1 MSIVHSRAFGNL
13 PEASRG
19 IAISSAADRVGSVT
33 PVDETLE
40 DVAHRDGAVADRGPI
55 LFVVLE
61 GERPLSRGARYSLVG
76 VERVTIG
83 RGPARAVTRSSDG
96 RTFSVSVPGR
106 WLSSSHVVVR
116 AVGGE
121 WIVEDAGSRNGTFV
135 GGERITTRVLGEG
148 DLVEAGRVW
157 FSVRGAPANDG
168 AVLRDEDAARTT
180 QPFGLRTL
188 LPEIA
193 DGLAALA
200 RIAKGSHVPVLF
212 LGETGAGK
220 EVLAREV
227 HAQSARSGPFVAV
240 NCGALPSTL
249 VEALLFGHVKG
260 AFSGATRDEIG
271 FVRSADGGTL
281 FLDEIGDLP
290 ATSQAALLRVLQEH
304 EVIPVG
310 ATRAT
315 KVDVRVIAAT
325 HRPLD
330 TLITTGGFRSDLL
343 ARLKGYVHRLPPLR
357 DRMADFGVLLADVLA
372 DVAGERAQRLT
383 IEPQAARALLA
394 YAWPHNVREVH
405 LAMASAVALATGDEI
420 EARHLPAEVLA
431 PEPSELAAP
440 AVSDGDTVLR
450 ASLVALLV
458 EHRGNVTAVARVVG
472 KAPAQ
477 IHRWMRRFG
486 IDPDTYRAG

>member
-1 MSIVHSRAFGNL
+1 VS
-13 PEASRG
+13 
-19 IAISSAADRVGSVT
+19 
-33 PVDETLE
+33 PVDETLD
-40 DVAHRDGAVADRGPI
+40 DVTHGAAGAVVGGPI

-61 GERPLSRGARYSLVG
+61 GERPLSRGARHSLVG
-76 VERVTIG
+76 VERITIG
-83 RGPARAVTRSSDG
+83 RGSERAVTRSSDG
-96 RTFSVSVPGR
+96 RELSVSVPGR

-116 AVGGE
+116 AIGGE
-121 WIVEDAGSRNGTFV
+121 WVAADAGSRNGTFV
-135 GGERITTRVLGEG
+135 GGERITTRVVGARDWL
-148 DLVEAGRVW
+148 EAGRVW

-168 AVLRDEDAARTT
+168 AVLRDDDAARTA

-193 DGLAALA
+193 DGLASLA
-200 RIAKGSHVPVLF
+200 RIARGSHVPVLF

-227 HAQSARSGPFVAV
+227 HAQSGRSGPFVAV

-260 AFSGATRDEIG
+260 AFSGAARDEIG

-290 ATSQAALLRVLQEH
+290 ATSQAALLRVLQER

-315 KVDVRVIAAT
+315 KVDVRVISAT

-330 TLITTGGFRSDLL
+330 ALIATGGFRSDLL

-394 YAWPHNVREVH
+394 YEWPHNIREVH

-420 EARHLPAEVLA
+420 EARHLPAEILA
-431 PEPSELAAP
+431 PPPSEPVAAN
-440 AVSDGDTVLR
+440 ASD
-450 ASLVALLV
+450 A
-458 EHRGNVTAVARVVG
+458 G

-477 IHRWMRRFG
+477 IHRWMRRFA
-486 IDPDTYRAG
+486 IDPDVYRAG